1 MSNTFDTPKKSYR
14 SYLEKSEIAHLKK
27 PNDVTAMSMFIFD
40 WSVIAACFAAIAL
53 FDSVLVTFLA
63 LFVMAGRQLGI
74 GILLHECSHR
84 SFFSSPRMN
93 QHIGHWLG
101 GMPLLIP
108 MDFYRPYH
116 MLHHAKTGTDV
127 DNIRQYPVTKGSM
140 LRKFL
145 RDFTGVSGIKVLF
158 GVLFY
163 ILPNREGNTVTMGA
177 AKGKNKDTSN
187 MKVSL
192 INFTHVVLFHTL
204 FFACFWAVG
213 EPMLYAYWWV
223 CLIFVYPFI
232 IRMRQIAEHAALTS
246 LSSDDV
252 RDTTRTTI
260 ARWWERLLFAP
271 NYVNYHCEHHYVP
284 TVPSYNLK
292 QMHELL
298 LQRGFYEEKPSAL
311 VVEGYPRVL
320 AIATSAS

>member
-1 MSNTFDTPKKSYR
+1 
-14 SYLEKSEIAHLKK
+14 
-27 PNDVTAMSMFIFD
+27 
-40 WSVIAACFAAIAL
+40 
-53 FDSVLVTFLA
+53 
-63 LFVMAGRQLGI
+63 
-74 GILLHECSHR
+74 
-84 SFFSSPRMN
+84 
-93 QHIGHWLG
+93 
-101 GMPLLIP
+101 
-108 MDFYRPYH
+108 
-116 MLHHAKTGTDV
+116 
-127 DNIRQYPVTKGSM
+127 
-140 LRKFL
+140 
-145 RDFTGVSGIKVLF
+145 
-158 GVLFY
+158 
-163 ILPNREGNTVTMGA
+163 
-177 AKGKNKDTSN
+177 
-187 MKVSL
+187 
-192 INFTHVVLFHTL
+192 
-204 FFACFWAVG
+204 
-213 EPMLYAYWWV
+213 MLYVYWWV
-223 CLIFVYPFI
+223 CLVFVYPFI